1 MVYPDNLRY
10 SSSHEW
16 AEITG
21 KTAKI
26 GISDF
31 AQHSLGDIVF
41 IELPE
46 IGREVK
52 AGDAVCEIE
61 SVKAASSIY
70 TPLSGKIAAVNNTLA
85 DAPELINQKPY
96 ESYIFT
102 LELSNPGE
110 ADKLLDSKKYAELCE
125 KEAGSH

>member
-1 MVYPDNLRY
+1 MVYPDQLRY

-16 AEITG
+16 ASVEG
-21 KTAKI
+21 KTAKV

-41 IELPE
+41 IEMPE
-46 IGREVK
+46 VGRTVK

-70 TPLSGKIAAVNNTLA
+70 TPLSGKIVAVNSALA
-85 DAPELINQKPY
+85 DTPELINQKPY
-96 ESYIFT
+96 ESFIFT
-102 LELSNPGE
+102 VELSNPAE
-110 ADKLLDSKKYAELCE
+110 LEKLLDSKQYAGLC
-125 KEAGSH
+125 